1 MNPFDWIDVLGLS
14 LEVAALATLASLL
27 PAVGVAWLL
36 ARCRFPGRTV
46 LDALVHAP
54 LVLPPVVVGYF
65 LLLLFGAH
73 GLVGQWLFQTFGIKL
88 AFTEGG
94 AALAGAVM
102 GFPLLV
108 RSIRLGLEAVDSGLE
123 TAARSLGAS
132 PLDAFATVTLPLM
145 LPGILA
151 GLVLSF
157 AACLGEFGATI
168 TFAANIPGE
177 TRTLTLAIY
186 TALQTPGGEG
196 LAARLVALSLA
207 LAIAALALAEWS
219 NRRLRAWL
227 HASC

>member
-1 MNPFDWIDVLGLS
+1 MTPIDWSEVLGLS
-14 LEVAALATLASLL
+14 LEVATLATAVSLV
-27 PAVGVAWLL
+27 PAVGIAWLL
-36 ARCRFPGRTV
+36 ARCRFPGRML

-65 LLLLFGAH
+65 LLLLFGVR
-73 GLVGQWLFQTFGIKL
+73 GPIGGWLLDTFGIRL
-88 AFTEGG
+88 AFTEAG

-108 RSIRLGLEAVDSGLE
+108 RSVRLGLEAVDRGLE
-123 TAARSLGAS
+123 TAARTLGAS
-132 PLDAFATVTLPLM
+132 PLDAFVTITLPLM

-186 TALQTPGGEG
+186 TALQTPGGETV
-196 LAARLVALSLA
+196 AAQLVAVSLA
-207 LAIAALALAEWS
+207 LAMTAIALAEWS

-227 HASC
+227 HAPC

>member
-1 MNPFDWIDVLGLS
+1 MNGLDWMAILGLS
-14 LEVAALATLASLL
+14 LEIAAIATGASLL
-27 PAVGVAWLL
+27 PALGVAWLL
-36 ARCRFPGRTV
+36 ARCRFPGRTL

-65 LLLLFGAH
+65 LLLLFGARGVIGRH
-73 GLVGQWLFQTFGIKL
+73 LLEWFDVRL
-88 AFTEGG
+88 AFTEWG

-108 RSIRLGLEAVDSGLE
+108 RSIRLGLEAVDRGLE
-123 TAARSLGAS
+123 TAARSLGAG
-132 PLDAFATVTLPLM
+132 PLDAFVTVTLPLM

-186 TALQTPGGEG
+186 TALQTPGGET
-196 LAARLVALSLA
+196 LAAWLVAVSLT
-207 LAIAALALAEWS
+207 LAISALLLAEWS
-219 NRRLRAWL
+219 NRRLRVWL
-227 HASC
+227 DGTC

>member
-1 MNPFDWIDVLGLS
+1 MTTTEWSEVLSLS
-14 LEVAALATLASLL
+14 LEVAALATGASLV
-27 PAVGVAWLL
+27 PAVAAAWVLS
-36 ARCRFPGRTV
+36 RCRFPGRTV

-73 GLVGQWLFQTFGIKL
+73 GVAGRWLLETFGVRL
-88 AFTEGG
+88 AFTEAG
-94 AALAGAVM
+94 AALAGGVM
-102 GFPLLV
+102 SFPLLV
-108 RSIRLGLEAVDSGLE
+108 RAVRLSLEAVDRGLE
-123 TAARSLGAS
+123 TAARTLGAS
-132 PLDAFATVTLPLM
+132 AFDAFATVTLPLM
-145 LPGILA
+145 MPGILA

-186 TALQTPGGEG
+186 TALQTPGGEAD
-196 LAARLVALSLA
+196 AARLVAMSLA
-207 LAIAALALAEWS
+207 LAVAALVVAEWS

-227 HASC
+227 HAPC

>member
-1 MNPFDWIDVLGLS
+1 MMPIDWAAVLGLS
-14 LEVAALATLASLL
+14 LEVAAIATAASLV
-27 PAVGVAWLL
+27 PAVAVAWLL
-36 ARCRFPGRTV
+36 ARGRFPGRTL

-65 LLLLFGAH
+65 LLLLFGAQGVFGRWLLEH
-73 GLVGQWLFQTFGIKL
+73 AGLRL
-88 AFTEGG
+88 AFTESG

-108 RSIRLGLEAVDSGLE
+108 RSVRLGLEAVDRGLE
-123 TAARSLGAS
+123 TAARTLGAS
-132 PLDAFATVTLPLM
+132 RVDAFVTVTLPLM

-186 TALQTPGGEG
+186 TALQTPGGEAV
-196 LAARLVALSLA
+196 AARLVAVSLGLAVGA
-207 LAIAALALAEWS
+207 LAIAEWS

-227 HASC
+227 HTAC